1 MNGPSHGG
9 IIYACQWYAVPTGAL
24 DRLPG
29 RLGGTLSGYDSVGD
43 FADIWRIWT
52 VPVLSLLPADQHHF
66 AGLLAL
72 RLLCIG

>member
-1 MNGPSHGG
+1 MGG
-9 IIYACQWYAVPTGAL
+9 IIYGSRQYVVPTGAP
-24 DRLPG
+24 DRLPE
-29 RLGGTLSGYDSVGD
+29 RLGGTLSGYDSIRD

>member
-9 IIYACQWYAVPTGAL
+9 IAYACQQYVVPTGAP
-24 DRLPG
+24 DRLPE

-66 AGLLAL
+66 AGILAL

>member
-9 IIYACQWYAVPTGAL
+9 IAYACQQYVVPTGAP
-24 DRLPG
+24 DRLPEK
-29 RLGGTLSGYDSVGD
+29 LGGLLSGYDSIRD

-52 VPVLSLLPADQHHF
+52 MPILSLLLADQRHF
-66 AGLLAL
+66 AGLHAL

>member
-1 MNGPSHGG
+1 MALPMGGG
-9 IIYACQWYAVPTGAL
+9 IIYACQQYVVPARVP

-29 RLGGTLSGYDSVGD
+29 KLGGLLSGYDSVRD

-52 VPVLSLLPADQHHF
+52 VPVLSLLLADRHHF
-66 AGLLAL
+66 AGLPAL

>member
-1 MNGPSHGG
+1 MALPMGG
-9 IIYACQWYAVPTGAL
+9 IIYACQQYVVPTGAP
-24 DRLPG
+24 DRLPE

-52 VPVLSLLPADQHHF
+52 MPILSLLPVDQHHF

-72 RLLCIG
+72 RLLFIG